1 MAKPAPKLPV
11 QQFVIL
17 AVCRFAEPVVFTS
30 VFPYLPEMV
39 RTFGVV
45 ERDVAKWVGIL
56 SAIFALCQCITAVPW
71 GNLSDRIGRKP
82 VILTCLSI
90 TMFFTLLFGVSTSL
104 PMAVLARA
112 CLGFSSGN
120 VGIIRTVV
128 AELVPE
134 RELQPRAFSLMP
146 LVWTIGSIFGPA
158 FGGALVNPVKK
169 YPEIFGNSYFF
180 KTYPFALPNIL
191 SGGFFIIGIITGFLF
206 LKETLSFK
214 KNERDYGLILGEMLT
229 SMCCHCRRKPVKNP
243 GHGDD
248 ESTPLLGDRPIPVSA
263 ASKEQKRPKT
273 SAKWTEV
280 LTFQSVII
288 LSIYASLG
296 LHSVAFDSVL
306 PVFLNHPR
314 QKLENNPDVKL
325 PFKFSSGFGID
336 SQAIGILF
344 TLNGVV
350 GMIVQFFVF
359 PPTAKRFGVLRCFKV
374 SAFMF
379 PVLYFLTPFL
389 ALFPTDSTRQL
400 ATVILMAIK
409 LSAVVFAFPS
419 SIILL
424 TNSAS
429 SVSVLGTLNG
439 VATSASA
446 IGRAIGPAALGG
458 VFSIGVK
465 AGYMIIP
472 WWALAFIAAISA
484 LPAFWIVETDGFAG
498 DTGEQ
503 DNEDTAVVVGDAE
516 QDSPPL
522 LEVGNVRPE
531 NTAGP
536 REVSNSD
543 VKAAG
548 DEPTLPAPSN
558 S

>member
-1 MAKPAPKLPV
+1 MAKPTPKLPV

-17 AVCRFAEPVVFTS
+17 VVFTS

-82 VILTCLSI
+82 VVLMCLSA

-104 PMAVLARA
+104 PMAVLTRA

-169 YPEIFGNSYFF
+169 YPEIFGNSHFF
-180 KTYPFALPNIL
+180 KTYPFSLPNIL
-191 SGGFFIIGIITGFLF
+191 AGGFFIIGIVTGFLF

-214 KNERDYGLILGEMLT
+214 KNDRDYGLVLGKMLT
-229 SMCCHCRRKPVKNP
+229 STCCGCGRKPEKNP
-243 GHGDD
+243 GHKDN
-248 ESTPLLGDRPIPVSA
+248 ESTPLLGDSRASVSGA
-263 ASKEQKRPKT
+263 GKEQKRQNT

-314 QKLENNPDVKL
+314 QKMENNPDVKL

-344 TLNGVV
+344 TLNGV
-350 GMIVQFFVF
+350 
-359 PPTAKRFGVLRCFKV
+359 
-374 SAFMF
+374 
-379 PVLYFLTPFL
+379 
-389 ALFPTDSTRQL
+389 
-400 ATVILMAIK
+400 

-458 VFSIGVK
+458 IFSAGVK

-472 WWALAFIAAISA
+472 WWTLAFIAAISA
-484 LPAFWIVETDGFAG
+484 LPAFWIIETDGFAG
-498 DTGEQ
+498 NTEEQ
-503 DNEDTAVVVGDAE
+503 DNEDIVVAIGDTE

-522 LEVGNVRPE
+522 LEVQPE
-531 NTAGP
+531 NTAGQ
-536 REVSNSD
+536 RELSNSD
-543 VKAAG
+543 GKAAE
-548 DEPTLPAPSN
+548 DKTTPSA
-558 S
+558 

>member
-17 AVCRFAEPVVFTS
+17 VVFTS

-45 ERDVAKWVGIL
+45 ERDVAKWVGVL

-158 FGGALVNPVKK
+158 FGGALVNP
-169 YPEIFGNSYFF
+169 
-180 KTYPFALPNIL
+180 
-191 SGGFFIIGIITGFLF
+191 
-206 LKETLSFK
+206 ETLSFK

-229 SMCCHCRRKPVKNP
+229 SVCCRCRRKPVKNP

-248 ESTPLLGDRPIPVSA
+248 ESTPLLGDRRIPVSA
-263 ASKEQKRPKT
+263 ASKEQKRPNT

-350 GMIVQFFVF
+350 GMIVQFFIF

-374 SAFMF
+374 SALMF

-389 ALFPTDSTRQL
+389 ALFPTGSTRQL

-446 IGRAIGPAALGG
+446 IGRAIGPAALGAI
-458 VFSIGVK
+458 FSIGVK

-472 WWALAFIAAISA
+472 WWTLAFIAAISA
-484 LPAFWIVETDGFAG
+484 LPAFWIIETDGFAG
-498 DTGEQ
+498 DTEEQ
-503 DNEDTAVVVGDAE
+503 DNQDTVVVVGDAE

-536 REVSNSD
+536 IEASNSD
-543 VKAAG
+543 GKAAG
-548 DEPTLPAPSN
+548 DEPALSAPS
-558 S
+558 SS

>member
-1 MAKPAPKLPV
+1 MAKPTPKLPV

-146 LVWTIGSIFGPA
+146 LVWAIGSIFGPA
-158 FGGALVNPVKK
+158 FGGALVNP
-169 YPEIFGNSYFF
+169 
-180 KTYPFALPNIL
+180 
-191 SGGFFIIGIITGFLF
+191 
-206 LKETLSFK
+206 ETLSFK

-229 SMCCHCRRKPVKNP
+229 SVCCRCRRKPVKNP
-243 GHGDD
+243 EHGDD
-248 ESTPLLGDRPIPVSA
+248 ESTPLLGDRQIPVSA
-263 ASKEQKRPKT
+263 AR
-273 SAKWTEV
+273 
-280 LTFQSVII
+280 
-288 LSIYASLG
+288 

-336 SQAIGILF
+336 SQAI
-344 TLNGVV
+344 
-350 GMIVQFFVF
+350 
-359 PPTAKRFGVLRCFKV
+359 
-374 SAFMF
+374 
-379 PVLYFLTPFL
+379 

-472 WWALAFIAAISA
+472 WWTLAFIAAISA
-484 LPAFWIVETDGFAG
+484 LPAFWIIETDGFAG

-503 DNEDTAVVVGDAE
+503 DNEGTAVVVGDAE

-522 LEVGNVRPE
+522 LEVGNVRSE
-531 NTAGP
+531 STAGP
-536 REVSNSD
+536 VEVSNSD
-543 VKAAG
+543 GKATD
-548 DEPTLPAPSN
+548 DEPTTSALSN